1 MNQSQLLKLGKEK
14 LKKEDIEED
23 KAKRLLEF
31 VLQQSRAETI
41 RNSLEEVS
49 KEKEKEYQEKLK
61 RINSSTIYRSFGRTS
76 FSVDTKYRRK
86 RNTDIRFMY
95 RKWSDCYFY

>member
-14 LKKEDIEED
+14 LKKEEIEKD

-31 VLQQSRAETI
+31 VLQQSREEMI

-49 KEKEKEYQEKLK
+49 V
-61 RINSSTIYRSFGRTS
+61 SG
-76 FSVDTKYRRK
+76 
-86 RNTDIRFMY
+86 
-95 RKWSDCYFY
+95 